1 MIRKWLWLLVDTEI
15 HMLVGGAVLKMKE
28 GAANIPTW
36 TGLNGQASR
45 QEYRQEE
52 SSSSD
57 SSNCVPILHK

>member
-1 MIRKWLWLLVDTEI
+1 MAPGGYTDTFA
-15 HMLVGGAVLKMKE
+15 GWGSGAE
-28 GAANIPTW
+28 DERGAANIPTW

-45 QEYRQEE
+45 QEYRQGE